1 MQLLKDDSH
10 KILCVTQMIFKTQK
24 QTYNKRSSQLLNMA
38 MESEKLAKCMRFKTP
53 NSIHRLA

>member
-38 MESEKLAKCMRFKTP
+38 MESEKLAKCIHFKTP